1 MTTYTTTKV
10 KFEELSK
17 KVNRIFKKLD
27 KINGHYDFHTV
38 REFVKL
44 VPVYAVDE
52 INKCQ
57 VKVDEMN
64 VECVEYVLTFDP
76 YVVGNYKLGAVLE
89 AAENENLV
97 YVCDTTINFA
107 DYRTKAIKC
116 EHCGTNHKRTK
127 GIVLVNNEDGTHKM
141 VGSACVKDF
150 IGYNVEQFAKYF
162 KEIEQILLEDEE
174 AKIYDNERH
183 LYRAVIDVTE
193 YLANCI
199 KIIDKD
205 GYNKELKYNAITA
218 MTKNNIEEEYIEKAN
233 KVINFFKNEYTD
245 DFDSFVNNTRI
256 YLVGYQPVVNAN
268 GFVAYAYELYK
279 KIQEKIAKQAELNA
293 QKAISN
299 FVGNIGEKVTV
310 TGTVKIAGGYETD
323 FGYVRIYKFT
333 DKNGNT
339 YVWKTS
345 TYIYAEDNNG
355 NQVTSEELKEI
366 TIAGTIKA
374 HNEYNGEK
382 QTVLT
387 RCKVRGYVA

>member
-1 MTTYTTTKV
+1 
-10 KFEELSK
+10 
-17 KVNRIFKKLD
+17 
-27 KINGHYDFHTV
+27 
-38 REFVKL
+38 
-44 VPVYAVDE
+44 
-52 INKCQ
+52 
-57 VKVDEMN
+57 MN

-76 YVVGNYKLGAVLE
+76 YVVGNYRLGAVLE

-150 IGYNVEQFAKYF
+150 IGHNVEQFAKYF

-183 LYRAVIDVTE
+183 LYRAVIDVAE

-205 GYNKELKYNAITA
+205 GYNKELKYNAITT

-233 KVINFFKNEYTD
+233 RVINFFKNEYTD

-256 YLVGYQPVVNAN
+256 YLAGYQPVVNAN

-279 KIQEKIAKQAELNA
+279 KIQEKIAKQAELDA

-355 NQVTSEELKEI
+355 NQVASEELKEI